1 MQNCLEQV
9 ADRAAS
15 IEASIHMPKIDTGSA
30 GGDWST
36 IEEMLDD
43 VMVRAG
49 LFVTVYDVPPK
60 RVQFELL

>member
-1 MQNCLEQV
+1 
-9 ADRAAS
+9 
-15 IEASIHMPKIDTGSA
+15 MPKIGTGSA

-43 VMVRAG
+43 VMVRKG

-60 RVQFELL
+60 RVQLELL